1 MNHNAAKH
9 YWEQQILNASPAE
22 RIVLLYDGAIRFLL
36 SAKQAIEAGDIQS
49 RFNNN
54 QRAGDIIM
62 YLFETLDLERG
73 GEVAG
78 NLSRIYQYML
88 NRLVQIDLKNDTE
101 VVDEV
106 VGQLRTLRE
115 SWVKIANGGGAP
127 QQEETVV
134 RSATA

>member
-1 MNHNAAKH
+1 MNQNAAKH

-22 RIVLLYDGAIRFLL
+22 RVVLLYDGAIRFLL
-36 SAKQAIEAGDIQS
+36 SAKQSIEANDIQS

-54 QRAGDIIM
+54 KRAGDIIM
-62 YLFETLDLERG
+62 YLFETLDMEKG
-73 GEVAG
+73 GEIAV

-88 NRLVQIDLKNDTE
+88 NRLIQVDLKNDTE
-101 VVDEV
+101 VIDEV

-115 SWVKIANGGGAP
+115 PWAKIASGGASS
-127 QQEETVV
+127 QQGQGTV

>member
-1 MNHNAAKH
+1 MNQNAAKH

-22 RIVLLYDGAIRFLL
+22 RVVLLYDGAIRFLL

-54 QRAGDIIM
+54 KRAGDIIM
-62 YLFETLDLERG
+62 YLFETLDMEKG
-73 GEVAG
+73 GEIAG

-101 VVDEV
+101 VIDEV
-106 VGQLRTLRE
+106 VGQLRQLRE
-115 SWVKIANGGGAP
+115 SWVKIANGGASA
-127 QQEETVV
+127 QQDEPVV